1 MSILISRIQLVFEST
16 RRKKVLLVVRPRN
29 PLPRRLRL
37 IAGVVRTMLEMT
49 RRMVMEVAVVMQ
61 AGQVEAGMMV
71 AVVEEE
77 EEEEEMMAEMTGIP
91 GGLFLEAR
99 KRNRRRQRRKNGK
112 LPRRLLPRTIS
123 AGLMMLRMAAVMTG
137 LGLPRQERRRKER

>member
-77 EEEEEMMAEMTGIP
+77 EEEEMMAEMTGIP